1 MAWNSFKF
9 TYKKKIITI
18 TIKIIRRKYISFIKK
33 NKNLK

>member
-9 TYKKKIITI
+9 TYKKIITI